1 MQPPNGQ
8 HFPGMDR
15 LPSQQSITTP
25 RPPGAFPTGENYFAH
40 DQHNPQQRQ
49 GSPGSFAPN
58 QAVQGSRIVSS
69 PQVPSADTAN
79 RDFGPYPGH
88 PAHGVF
94 PKSQSMGF
102 AQQQRNDRQSPPL
115 QGSNQ
120 PTGYGGLPGNLVDQ
134 RRDNTRSPPQQSQG
148 GMNRSQ
154 SMPFDQQ
161 VQQQQ
166 RQQSP
171 MQNGANSPSTATPPP
186 PAEKD
191 VRPAGSPNVTPVRQ
205 AHGSPGPGSP
215 AIGTSPSDAWKRRFD
230 GIVDLIAVQPQKT
243 YVASPPELEM
253 ILARTSAGGQP
264 K

>member
-1 MQPPNGQ
+1 
-8 HFPGMDR
+8 
-15 LPSQQSITTP
+15 
-25 RPPGAFPTGENYFAH
+25 
-40 DQHNPQQRQ
+40 
-49 GSPGSFAPN
+49 
-58 QAVQGSRIVSS
+58 
-69 PQVPSADTAN
+69 
-79 RDFGPYPGH
+79 
-88 PAHGVF
+88 
-94 PKSQSMGF
+94 
-102 AQQQRNDRQSPPL
+102 
-115 QGSNQ
+115 
-120 PTGYGGLPGNLVDQ
+120 
-134 RRDNTRSPPQQSQG
+134 
-148 GMNRSQ
+148 MNRSQ

-191 VRPAGSPNVTPVRQ
+191 VRPAGSPNVTPARQ
-205 AHGSPGPGSP
+205 ALGSPGPGSP
-215 AIGTSPSDAWKRRFD
+215 ANGTSPGDAWKRRFD